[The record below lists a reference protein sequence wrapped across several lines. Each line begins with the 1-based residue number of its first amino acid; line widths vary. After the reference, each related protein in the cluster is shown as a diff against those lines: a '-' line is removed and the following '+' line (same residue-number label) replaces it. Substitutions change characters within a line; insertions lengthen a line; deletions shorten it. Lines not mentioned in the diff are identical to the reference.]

1 MRRLEGDLCE
11 ILLRTARGELAA
23 MDGRWAEVR
32 DFVCENEL
40 KFQREFDVFEFVL
53 VWESKILPR
62 LRAGSEQAIE

>member
-1 MRRLEGDLCE
+1 MEVCRKLAG
-11 ILLRTARGELAA
+11 LLLACARGELEAA
-23 MDGRWAEVR
+23 DKRWAEVR